1 MLRLLEA
8 KRNDAEQQ
16 REEQRKQLEKARK
29 MKQLK
34 QLQDE
39 IRGIEAESTQLV
51 EERENIDIELERFNL
66 AEIRGRCN
74 LIESV
79 IL

>member
-1 MLRLLEA
+1 
-8 KRNDAEQQ
+8 
-16 REEQRKQLEKARK
+16 

-39 IRGIEAESTQLV
+39 IRGIQAESTQLV
-51 EERENIDIELERFNL
+51 EEWENIDIELERCHL
-66 AEIRGRCN
+66 AKIRGRYN

-79 IL
+79 IYELSVLDY

>member
-1 MLRLLEA
+1 
-8 KRNDAEQQ
+8 
-16 REEQRKQLEKARK
+16 

-51 EERENIDIELERFNL
+51 EEWENIDIELERFNL

>member
-1 MLRLLEA
+1 M
-8 KRNDAEQQ
+8 K
-16 REEQRKQLEKARK
+16 K

-39 IRGIEAESTQLV
+39 IRGIQAESTQLV
-51 EERENIDIELERFNL
+51 EEWENIDIELERFNL
-66 AEIRGRCN
+66 AKIRGRCN

-79 IL
+79 LYECSVLDY

>member
-1 MLRLLEA
+1 
-8 KRNDAEQQ
+8 
-16 REEQRKQLEKARK
+16 

-39 IRGIEAESTQLV
+39 IRGIEAESTQLI
-51 EERENIDIELERFNL
+51 EEQENIDIKLERFNL
-66 AEIRGRCN
+66 AKIRGKCN